1 MNEVLAVSN
10 ARRHTSTST
19 IAVSIHRHFKTAW
32 AQRQKVMSSRFAQ
45 AAGCFQRL
53 GTRHG
58 PTMMYVSMSV
68 SLNHS

>member
-19 IAVSIHRHFKTAW
+19 IAVSIHRHCKTAW

-45 AAGCFQRL
+45 AAGCL
-53 GTRHG
+53 ELPGTRHG
-58 PTMMYVSMSV
+58 LTMMYVSMSV
-68 SLNHS
+68 SLIQS